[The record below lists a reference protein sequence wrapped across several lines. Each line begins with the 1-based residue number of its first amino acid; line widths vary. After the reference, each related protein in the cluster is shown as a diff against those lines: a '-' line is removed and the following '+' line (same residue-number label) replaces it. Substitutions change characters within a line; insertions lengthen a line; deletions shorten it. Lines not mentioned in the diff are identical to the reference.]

1 MIQDL
6 RYALRTLAK
15 SPGFT
20 LIVVLT
26 LALGIGANTAIF
38 SVVNGVLLTP
48 LPYKDPSRL
57 VVVWESK
64 GTSNHNVVNPAN
76 YMDWHDRATSFSG
89 LALLSW
95 AGLTFTGDE
104 AERVQGRAVTPDF
117 FGVLGATPLLGRT
130 FNAEESRPNGPRVI
144 VLSEA
149 LWRRRFGADRAIV
162 GRAVPVAGGTAP
174 VVGVMPA
181 SFPSMPL
188 RHEGDWEPMALG
200 WPNPARTG
208 RYAIA
213 PRPLKARV

>member
-1 MIQDL
+1 MIDTLLQDL

-26 LALGIGANTAIF
+26 LALGSGANTAIF
-38 SVVNGVLLTP
+38 SVVKGVLLTP

-89 LALLSW
+89 FALLSW
-95 AGLTFTGDE
+95 AGLTFTGDQ
-104 AERVQGRAVTPDF
+104 AERVRGRAVTPDF

-130 FNAEESRPNGPRVI
+130 FSAEESRPNGPRVI
-144 VLSEA
+144 VLS
-149 LWRRRFGADRAIV
+149 
-162 GRAVPVAGGTAP
+162 
-174 VVGVMPA
+174 
-181 SFPSMPL
+181 
-188 RHEGDWEPMALG
+188 
-200 WPNPARTG
+200 
-208 RYAIA
+208 
-213 PRPLKARV
+213 

>member
-1 MIQDL
+1 MEALLADL

-15 SPGFT
+15 SPGFA

-64 GTSNHNVVNPAN
+64 GTSTHNVVNPAN
-76 YMDWHDRATSFSG
+76 YKDWHDRATSFNG

-95 AGLTFTGDE
+95 AGLTFTGDQ
-104 AERVQGRAVTPDF
+104 AERVPGRAVTPDF

-130 FNAEESRPNGPRVI
+130 FNAEESRPKAPRVM

-149 LWRRRFGADRAIV
+149 LWRRPFGAERAILARR
-162 GRAVPVAGGTAP
+162 RAGPGG
-174 VVGVMPA
+174 
-181 SFPSMPL
+181 
-188 RHEGDWEPMALG
+188 
-200 WPNPARTG
+200 PAR
-208 RYAIA
+208 R
-213 PRPLKARV
+213 